1 MKTKLQEHFGE
12 RLIQT
17 EINGKPNVV
26 TFRTTAR
33 VVLQDY
39 YSKQQQQKQNTAEEK
54 IKLVRAAAKLIKEDI
69 KAIETA
75 HEVYPH
81 CNDLTSQEAGIEYL
95 PNTLRVLLEE
105 LFAGKKAG
113 VKMASIGQAMMQATR
128 PRVVLAPLQFG
139 LGVQLY
145 HHFSSRFLIDS
156 LHHHGF
162 CCSYQEVQR
171 FEHNAAQSHGTDIP
185 NLSTEFV
192 QYGADNVDHNIRT
205 LDGHGTFHGM
215 GMIVAVTPETSS
227 GQSIPRAKI
236 TSLDVAAVGRVQI
249 HFHKEESHGMSAV
262 TYQKLLY
269 LKAQNCYANLDVLW
283 KTSIIFG
290 SPRPAWSGM
299 MPFVHQGDHPGK
311 ASVMFLPIIDMN
323 PSDSTCIYSTL
334 MFVSEHAQRHG
345 ATPILTFDQPLWW
358 KALMIIESEP
368 EKSDLRGIV
377 LRLGGFH
384 TQMSFLGCI
393 GHLMDSS
400 GLQEMLESIYA
411 PNAVV
416 HMLSGKAIAR
426 AVRGHFIV
434 DAALNALV
442 LHSGFNAPLPCQPM
456 SYSM

>member
-1 MKTKLQEHFGE
+1 MKTIGIKQTVLKLFQERAGSWSDTVKAHILNVHDLHAADAVYHQTCSVNFRTKKQMPMSAEDSKRPKLGRPQKDTRAEAFLEVARYLEDNDDEQITINDVIDLMNQKPADTTYEAYTYPHMKTKLQEHFGE

-26 TFRTTAR
+26 IFRTTAR

-81 CNDLTSQEAGIEYL
+81 CDDLTSQEAGIEYL
-95 PNTLRVLLEE
+95 PNTLRVPLEE

-113 VKMASIGQAMMQATR
+113 VKMASIGQAMMKATR
-128 PRVVLAPLQFG
+128 PRVLLAPLQFG
-139 LGVQLY
+139 LGVQMY

-156 LHHHGF
+156 LHNHGF

-192 QYGADNVDHNIRT
+192 QYGADNVDPNIRT

-236 TSLDVAAVGRVQI
+236 TFLDVAAVGRVQI

-269 LKAQNCYANLDVLW
+269 LKAQNCYANLDVL
-283 KTSIIFG
+283 
-290 SPRPAWSGM
+290 
-299 MPFVHQGDHPGK
+299 
-311 ASVMFLPIIDMN
+311 
-323 PSDSTCIYSTL
+323 
-334 MFVSEHAQRHG
+334 
-345 ATPILTFDQPLWW
+345 
-358 KALMIIESEP
+358 
-368 EKSDLRGIV
+368 
-377 LRLGGFH
+377 
-384 TQMSFLGCI
+384 
-393 GHLMDSS
+393 
-400 GLQEMLESIYA
+400 
-411 PNAVV
+411 
-416 HMLSGKAIAR
+416 
-426 AVRGHFIV
+426 
-434 DAALNALV
+434 
-442 LHSGFNAPLPCQPM
+442 
-456 SYSM
+456 

>member
-1 MKTKLQEHFGE
+1 MKTKLQVHFGE

-33 VVLQDY
+33 VMLQDY
-39 YSKQQQQKQNTAEEK
+39 YSKQQQKQNTAEEK
-54 IKLVRAAAKLIKEDI
+54 IKLVQAAAKLIKEDI

-81 CNDLTSQEAGIEYL
+81 CNDLASQEAGIEYL
-95 PNTLRVLLEE
+95 PNILRVLLEE

-128 PRVVLAPLQFG
+128 PRVLLAPLQFG

-192 QYGADNVDHNIRT
+192 QYGADNVDHNSRT
-205 LDGHGTFHGM
+205 LDGHGTFHDM
-215 GMIVAVTPETSS
+215 GMIVAITPETSS
-227 GQSIPRAKI
+227 GQSIPRAKV
-236 TSLDVAAVGRVQI
+236 TSLDVTAVGRVQI

-262 TYQKLLY
+262 TYQKLLD
-269 LKAQNCYANLDVLW
+269 LKAHNCYENLDVLW
-283 KTSIIFG
+283 KTSIIFR

-299 MPFVHQGDHPGK
+299 MQFVHQGDHPGK
-311 ASVMFLPIIDMN
+311 ASVKFLPIIDMN
-323 PSDSTCIYSTL
+323 ASDSACV
-334 MFVSEHAQRHG
+334 VSS
-345 ATPILTFDQPLWW
+345 P
-358 KALMIIESEP
+358 
-368 EKSDLRGIV
+368 V
-377 LRLGGFH
+377 
-384 TQMSFLGCI
+384 
-393 GHLMDSS
+393 
-400 GLQEMLESIYA
+400 
-411 PNAVV
+411 
-416 HMLSGKAIAR
+416 
-426 AVRGHFIV
+426 
-434 DAALNALV
+434 
-442 LHSGFNAPLPCQPM
+442 CQGRW
-456 SYSM
+456 S